1 MACTLA
7 AALTSTTAGARRGSS
22 GSMRRRARG
31 LRAAAV
37 GVRGRGDIVE
47 DLTATGL
54 ECGRRVRSAGASA
67 RDGNGRDGGE
77 DGIDGK
83 GRSVGQGGQPKTW
96 KAEGAERPRPVR
108 PGFEL
113 PRRGRVGGREARR

>member
-7 AALTSTTAGARRGSS
+7 AAFTSTTAGGGRRS
-22 GSMRRRARG
+22 GGAPAGGGAGAS
-31 LRAAAV
+31 
-37 GVRGRGDIVE
+37 GVRESGYIVE

-113 PRRGRVGGREARR
+113 PRRG